1 MYHELVLVLVLFLL
15 FKKQPA
21 LLLNTFL
28 VIDSQ
33 CPQFPV
39 EMGALHANP
48 LGKLADTAANFP
60 QLVQKIVMLELLAC
74 LTQWQVIGHLRT
86 SP

>member
-1 MYHELVLVLVLFLL
+1 MMRHELVMLL
-15 FKKQPA
+15 GKKQPA
-21 LLLNTFL
+21 FLLNTFL
-28 VIDSQ
+28 VIDSK

-39 EMGALHANP
+39 KMCALHANP

-74 LTQWQVIGHLRT
+74 LTQWQVIGRLRT